1 MSNRIITN
9 GDVKSQPPQTMQEL
23 LDKAHNDI
31 KFKRRD
37 EAMLKI
43 IDAISMISV
52 GTAQCM
58 KSVNGLVEYV
68 QAKLPEKPSEP
79 EKEQ

>member
-9 GDVKSQPPQTMQEL
+9 GDGKPPLPQTMQEL
-23 LDKAHNDI
+23 LDQAHNDI

-37 EAMLKI
+37 EAMFKI
-43 IDAISMISV
+43 LNAVSMVSV

-68 QAKLPEKPSEP
+68 QTNLPEKPSEP
-79 EKEQ
+79 NKES

>member
-9 GDVKSQPPQTMQEL
+9 GEANQPPQTMQEL
-23 LDKAHNDI
+23 LGKAHNDI

-68 QAKLPEKPSEP
+68 QANLPEKPSEP

>member
-1 MSNRIITN
+1 
-9 GDVKSQPPQTMQEL
+9 MQEL

>member
-9 GDVKSQPPQTMQEL
+9 GDGKPPLPLTMQEL
-23 LDKAHNDI
+23 LDQAHNDI

-37 EAMLKI
+37 EAMFKI
-43 IDAISMISV
+43 LNAISMVSV

-68 QAKLPEKPSEP
+68 KANLPEKPSEP
-79 EKEQ
+79 EKEP